1 MTAERR
7 IAIVGLAG
15 RFPGAADSAQ
25 FWSLLSQARHA
36 IAPIPPDRWSDPSWY
51 APWPPQPGRS
61 YVREAGLLHD
71 VQGFDAGFFG
81 IAPREAEQM
90 DPQQRIL
97 LEVAWDALESA
108 GETREGLRG
117 SRTGVFVGLAS
128 VDYARIQPAHER
140 RLDAYWATGNAAS
153 IAANRLSYA
162 FDLRGPSLVVD
173 TACSSSLVA
182 VHLAC
187 QALRSGAIDRAVVGG
202 ANLIL
207 SPDLMVVFSAAN
219 MLARDARC
227 KTFDARADGYVRGE
241 GCGVVVLKRLPDAL
255 AARDPIVALVRGSAT
270 NQDGRSNGLTAPNGQ
285 AQQAVIEDA
294 LADAELPVSAIDA
307 VELHGTGTSL
317 GDPIEALALGAVLGN
332 ARPGDRPC
340 RVGSV
345 KTNIGHLE
353 AAAGIAGLIK
363 SALALQHRF
372 WPASLNFE
380 CPNPAM
386 SLSDLGLAV
395 ATSPSRLD
403 DPARIGV
410 SSFGFGGTNAH
421 VVLESAPAAVVPDE
435 LPRNGPFVLPVS
447 ARTPDAL
454 RDMCA
459 RFAEALASTAPSGLR
474 DFLFTASVR
483 RTHYE
488 HRIAVTGDSP
498 ADLAAGLARLVAG
511 DTGKH
516 RRGRRPPA
524 GPRRL
529 ALWLAPLHAVSAAEI
544 RDMSRWSL
552 SFRRHCD
559 SLAPVFAAHGL
570 PADLLEREVDEP
582 ALVRVR
588 HAAVLAGL
596 AAEVR
601 HWGLAFVTVA
611 GAGIG
616 ADVAAW
622 YRGEWSMAQL
632 IGAVT
637 DDSSHGENILPV
649 ANAELVAIGGP
660 APAGIARAAEI
671 DAVSS
676 AHLLGAQA
684 DLFVQGHALDW
695 NAIHP
700 HGRTVPLPGYA
711 WQRQRFWFK
720 SHEEAREPAGTEATS
735 TDATT
740 ALDAKAASAWTSV
753 PSSTEDRAIDAL
765 DRVCAA
771 FTREALTDLG
781 VSPADF
787 GADPDRLIERCG
799 IAPQRAAV
807 FRRHLARLAKAEAA
821 GLVGA
826 QSATAMLDALRAAEP
841 LLSAELDLLRR
852 MGPALAAVLRGTV
865 DPLTLLF
872 PDGDV
877 GNLRRLFGEAPA
889 ARNANR
895 ILVEAVRTALSRR
908 PQTRP
913 LRILE
918 IGAGTGGTTSA
929 LLAGLADVP
938 HEYVFSDVSEHFLSA
953 AAGAFGTRVVCRR
966 FDIEMPPGDQDLADG
981 GYDLVVAAN
990 VLHATRSLRDS
1001 IAHARQLL
1009 VPDGSL
1015 VLIEATQA
1023 SWALELTFGLT
1034 DGWWRFDD
1042 FDLRPEQP
1050 LLDAAGWRNLLTDAG
1065 LHGARIRPCDPR
1077 ALQSVIWA
1085 DAAPSDRQK
1094 QWLLLGAEAELAP
1107 VLAEAIRDHGG
1118 APVLAE
1124 GTGTASS
1131 PSGAGDAGARP
1142 WDYVVDLR
1150 ELRDGWDESRAG
1162 RTFRSD
1168 FPSSSVWTV
1177 TASCMDIHELTCRSE
1192 ADIAREGGRVDLDRV
1207 QSDRAALAVL
1217 CAIEA
1222 HGASREIAIRDG
1234 RVLVRR
1240 EGTDRAG
1247 IPASVDAVI
1256 DVANPARKIVVSTP
1270 GASDL
1275 ARRLASAFAIERPA
1289 LLEAELTQLVAAILK
1304 LAPGEVDPER
1314 GLQDQGMDSLMA
1326 LELRGQLQ
1334 RLAAVQLPATLV
1346 LEKPS
1351 VRSLAAH
1358 LLPLLQRAEPL
1369 SHHGEFRPMRAAT
1382 APPVRLRED
1391 LGETGVPGFIARIA
1405 ALSDDEV
1412 YRRLLASGRG
1422 K

>member
-1 MTAERR
+1 MAAERR
-7 IAIVGLAG
+7 IAVVGLAC
-15 RFPGAADSAQ
+15 RFPGAPDSVQ

-36 IAPIPPDRWSDPSWY
+36 ISPIPSERWSEPAWY

-108 GETREGLRG
+108 GETRESLRG
-117 SRTGVFVGLAS
+117 SRTGVYVGLAS
-128 VDYARIQPAHER
+128 VDYARIQPAQER

-187 QALRSGAIDRAVVGG
+187 QALRSGSIDRAVVGG
-202 ANLIL
+202 VNLIL
-207 SPDLMVVFSAAN
+207 SPDLMVVFSAAG
-219 MLARDARC
+219 MMARDARC

-255 AARDPIVALVRGSAT
+255 AGRDPIVAIIRGSAT

-285 AQQAVIEDA
+285 AQQAVIQDA
-294 LADAELPVSAIDA
+294 LADAELPASAIDA

-317 GDPIEALALGAVLGN
+317 GDPIEALALGAALGGE
-332 ARPGDRPC
+332 RSDDRPC

-353 AAAGIAGLIK
+353 AAAGVAGLIK
-363 SALALQHRF
+363 AALALQHRS

-380 CPNPAM
+380 CPNPAI
-386 SLSDLGLAV
+386 SLADLRLAV
-395 ATSPSRLD
+395 MTSASNLNA
-403 DPARIGV
+403 PARIGI

-421 VVLESAPAAVVPDE
+421 VVLESAPPAVSADAVQ
-435 LPRNGPFVLPVS
+435 RCGPWLLPVS
-447 ARTPDAL
+447 AHTPDAL

-459 RFAEALASTAPSGLR
+459 RYVEALSTIEPSDLG
-474 DFLFTASVR
+474 DFIATASVR

-488 HRIAVTGDSP
+488 HRIAVTGTDA
-498 ADLAAGLARLVAG
+498 ADLARSLAQFVAG
-511 DTGKH
+511 ETGAYQ
-516 RRGRRPPA
+516 RGRRPPA

-529 ALWLAPLHAVSAAEI
+529 ALWLGPLQAVSAAEV
-544 RDMSRWSL
+544 RDMSQWSVP
-552 SFRRHCD
+552 FRHHCEGLA
-559 SLAPVFAAHGL
+559 SLFADRGL
-570 PADLLEREVDEP
+570 QADLLEREVDEP

-588 HAAVLAGL
+588 SAAVLAGV

-601 HWGLAFVTVA
+601 SWGLAFVAVVGT
-611 GAGIG
+611 GIG

-622 YRGEWSMAQL
+622 YRGEQSMAQL
-632 IGAVT
+632 IGSADAGSGRADDFPPVT
-637 DDSSHGENILPV
+637 
-649 ANAELVAIGGP
+649 NADLFAIGGQ
-660 APAGIARAAEI
+660 APVGVAKAAEVET
-671 DAVSS
+671 VSS
-676 AHLLGAQA
+676 GHLLRMQA
-684 DLFVQGHALDW
+684 GLYAQGHALDW

-700 HGRTVPLPGYA
+700 HGTTVPLPAYA

-720 SHEEAREPAGTEATS
+720 SQEQPGATS
-735 TDATT
+735 ASDV
-740 ALDAKAASAWTSV
+740 KAESVWAPV
-753 PSSTEDRAIDAL
+753 PSSAEDRAIEAL
-765 DRVCAA
+765 DAICAA
-771 FTREALTDLG
+771 FTREALADLG
-781 VSPADF
+781 VSPSDV
-787 GADPDRLIERCG
+787 GAGPDGLIARCG

-807 FRRHLARLAKAEAA
+807 FRRLLVRLAGVRSRAA
-821 GLVGA
+821 PDV
-826 QSATAMLDALRAAEP
+826 SPATVMLDELRAAEP
-841 LLSAELDLLRR
+841 LLSAELDLLSR
-852 MGPALAAVLRGTV
+852 MGPALAAVLRGTS

-877 GNLRRLFGEAPA
+877 ETLRRLFGEAPA

-895 ILVEAVRTALSRR
+895 ILVDAVRTAISRR
-908 PQTRP
+908 PPTRP

-929 LLAGLADVP
+929 LLAGLADVSL
-938 HEYVFSDVSEHFLSA
+938 HYDFSDVSEHFLSA
-953 AAGAFGTRVVCRR
+953 ASRAFGSRIACRR
-966 FDIEMPPGDQDLADG
+966 FDIEAPPGDQGLTDG
-981 GYDLVVAAN
+981 RYDIIVAAN
-990 VLHATRSLRDS
+990 VLHATRSLRSS
-1001 IAHARQLL
+1001 IAHIRQLL
-1009 VPDGSL
+1009 APAGSL

-1050 LLDAAGWRNLLTDAG
+1050 LLDAAGWRNVLTGAG
-1065 LHGARIRPCDPR
+1065 LHDAHACPCDPR
-1077 ALQSVIWA
+1077 ALQSVIRA
-1085 DAAPSDRQK
+1085 DAAPSDQQT
-1094 QWLLLGAEAELAP
+1094 QWLLLGADAELAP
-1107 VLAEAIRDHGG
+1107 VLARTIEDHGG
-1118 APVLAE
+1118 RVVLADL
-1124 GTGTASS
+1124 
-1131 PSGAGDAGARP
+1131 AGDTSAAGARP

-1150 ELRDGWDESRAG
+1150 ALRGEAVEAQNG
-1162 RTFRSD
+1162 RTVRSD
-1168 FPSSSVWTV
+1168 FPDSRVWTV
-1177 TASCMDIHELTCRSE
+1177 TASS
-1192 ADIAREGGRVDLDRV
+1192 ADINQLPLRSQGNVARGGGCIDLGRMPP
-1207 QSDRAALAVL
+1207 DRAALAVL

-1222 HGASREIAIRDG
+1222 HGARREIAIRDG
-1234 RVLVRR
+1234 RLLVRQERADQPEVAGVAHRVR
-1240 EGTDRAG
+1240 EVV
-1247 IPASVDAVI
+1247 ASM
-1256 DVANPARKIVVSTP
+1256 PREH
-1270 GASDL
+1270 DL
-1275 ARRLASAFAIERPA
+1275 ARRLASAFAAERPTV
-1289 LLEAELTQLVAAILK
+1289 LEARLTQLVAAILK
-1304 LAPGEVDPER
+1304 LLPDEVDPER

-1334 RLAAVQLPATLV
+1334 RLASVQLPTTLV

-1351 VRSLAAH
+1351 IRSLAGH
-1358 LLPLLQRAEPL
+1358 LLPLLLKAEPPA
-1369 SHHGEFRPMRAAT
+1369 HRDEFRSTHAVT
-1382 APPVRLRED
+1382 APPLRLRED
-1391 LGETGVPGFIARIA
+1391 IGDTSVPGFIARIA

-1412 YRRLLASGRG
+1412 YRRLLASGRS

>member
-1 MTAERR
+1 MAAERR
-7 IAIVGLAG
+7 IAIVGLAC
-15 RFPGAADSAQ
+15 RFPGAPDSAQ

-36 IAPIPPDRWSDPSWY
+36 IAPIPSDRWSDPSWY

-97 LEVAWDALESA
+97 LEVAWDALESV
-108 GETREGLRG
+108 GETRESLRG
-117 SRTGVFVGLAS
+117 SRTGVYVGLAS
-128 VDYARIQPAHER
+128 VDYARIQPAREQ

-187 QALRSGAIDRAVVGG
+187 QALRSGSIDRAVVGG

-207 SPDLMVVFSAAN
+207 SPDLLVVFSAAG

-255 AARDPIVALVRGSAT
+255 AGRDPIVAIIRGSAT

-285 AQQAVIEDA
+285 AQQSVIQDA
-294 LADAELPVSAIDA
+294 LTDAELPASAIDA

-317 GDPIEALALGAVLGN
+317 GDPIEALALGAVLGEE
-332 ARPGDRPC
+332 RPDDRPC

-363 SALALQHRF
+363 SALALQHGS

-380 CPNPAM
+380 SPNPAI
-386 SLSDLGLAV
+386 SLAELRLAV
-395 ATSPSRLD
+395 ATSASNLNA
-403 DPARIGV
+403 PARIGV

-421 VVLESAPAAVVPDE
+421 VVLESAPPAVSADAAE
-435 LPRNGPFVLPVS
+435 RSGPWLLPVS
-447 ARTPDAL
+447 AHTPDAL

-459 RFAEALASTAPSGLR
+459 RYAEALATIGPSDLGDFIATAG
-474 DFLFTASVR
+474 VR

-488 HRIAVTGDSP
+488 HRIAVTGAD
-498 ADLAAGLARLVAG
+498 ATDLARGLAQFVAG
-511 DTGKH
+511 ETGAYQ
-516 RRGRRPPA
+516 RGRRPPA

-529 ALWLAPLHAVSAAEI
+529 ALWLGPLQAMSAAAV
-544 RDMSRWSL
+544 RDMSQWSVP
-552 SFRRHCD
+552 FRHHCEG
-559 SLAPVFAAHGL
+559 LASVFADHGL
-570 PADLLEREVDEP
+570 PGDLLEREVDEP

-588 HAAVLAGL
+588 SAAVLAGV

-601 HWGLAFVTVA
+601 SWGLAFATVA
-611 GAGIG
+611 GTGIG

-632 IGAVT
+632 IGSAAAGSSRA
-637 DDSSHGENILPV
+637 DDTPLIP
-649 ANAELVAIGGP
+649 NADLIGIGGQ
-660 APAGIARAAEI
+660 APVGVAKAAEI
-671 DAVSS
+671 ETVSRE
-676 AHLLGAQA
+676 HLLRMQA
-684 DLFVQGHALDW
+684 GLYAQGHALDW

-700 HGRTVPLPGYA
+700 YGRTVPLPAYA

-720 SHEEAREPAGTEATS
+720 SQGQPG
-735 TDATT
+735 
-740 ALDAKAASAWTSV
+740 AAIAPDVNADPVWAPV
-753 PSSTEDRAIDAL
+753 PSSAEDRAIEAL
-765 DRVCAA
+765 DAICAA
-771 FTREALTDLG
+771 FTREALADLG
-781 VSPADF
+781 VSPSDA
-787 GADPDRLIERCG
+787 GADPDGLIARCG

-807 FRRHLARLAKAEAA
+807 FRRLLVRFAGARRAA
-821 GLVGA
+821 PDA
-826 QSATAMLDALRAAEP
+826 SPAIAMLDALRAAEP
-841 LLSAELDLLRR
+841 SLSAELDLLGR
-852 MGPALAAVLRGTV
+852 MGPALAAVLRGTS

-877 GNLRRLFGEAPA
+877 ETLRRLFGEAPA

-895 ILVEAVRTALSRR
+895 ILVDAVRAVLSRR
-908 PQTRP
+908 PTRP

-929 LLAGLADVP
+929 LLAGLADISL
-938 HEYVFSDVSEHFLSA
+938 HYDFSDVSEHFLSA
-953 AAGAFGTRVVCRR
+953 ASRAFGSRITCRR
-966 FDIEMPPGDQDLADG
+966 FDIEAPPGDQGLADAR
-981 GYDLVVAAN
+981 YDIIVAAN
-990 VLHATRSLRDS
+990 VLHATRSLRTG
-1001 IAHARQLL
+1001 IAHIRQLL
-1009 VPDGSL
+1009 APDGSL

-1050 LLDAAGWRNLLTDAG
+1050 LLDAAGWRNVLIEAG
-1065 LHGARIRPCDPR
+1065 LHGAHVCPCDPR

-1085 DAAPSDRQK
+1085 DAAPSDRQT
-1094 QWLLLGAEAELAP
+1094 QWLLLGADAELAP
-1107 VLAEAIRDHGG
+1107 ALARTIEDHGG
-1118 APVLAE
+1118 RADLADL
-1124 GTGTASS
+1124 
-1131 PSGAGDAGARP
+1131 SGDTPAAGARP
-1142 WDYVVDLR
+1142 WDCVVDLSA
-1150 ELRDGWDESRAG
+1150 LRGETVEARHG
-1162 RTFRSD
+1162 GIVRSD
-1168 FPSSSVWTV
+1168 FPESRVWTV
-1177 TASCMDIHELTCRSE
+1177 TASSEDINQLPLRSQGNV
-1192 ADIAREGGRVDLDRV
+1192 ARGGGCIDLGRM
-1207 QSDRAALAVL
+1207 QTDRAALAVL

-1222 HGASREIAIRDG
+1222 HGASRDIAIRDG
-1234 RVLVRR
+1234 RLLVRQ
-1240 EGTDRAG
+1240 ERADQVDV
-1247 IPASVDAVI
+1247 ASVAHPVREL
-1256 DVANPARKIVVSTP
+1256 VAPTP
-1270 GASDL
+1270 RDHDL
-1275 ARRLASAFAIERPA
+1275 ARRLASAFAAERPA
-1289 LLEAELTQLVAAILK
+1289 VLEARLTQLVAGILK
-1304 LAPGEVDPER
+1304 LPPDEVDPER

-1334 RLAAVQLPATLV
+1334 RLAGVQLPTTLV

-1351 VRSLAAH
+1351 IRSLAGH
-1358 LLPLLQRAEPL
+1358 LLPLLLKAEPPA
-1369 SHHGEFRPMRAAT
+1369 HRDEFRPTHAVT
-1382 APPVRLRED
+1382 APPLRLRED
-1391 LGETGVPGFIARIA
+1391 IGDISVPGFIARIA
-1405 ALSDDEV
+1405 ALSDNEV
-1412 YRRLLASGRG
+1412 YRRLLRSGRS